1 MNQLIVLSAIVLLP
15 LIPAFILFK
24 TLKST
29 AQVDGSGASFGGLKV
44 SLGGAFGGYVAL
56 TVFIATYF
64 AHMPHVTTWR
74 VTGELQF
81 PGGTPSVVTCEVHP
95 PEFTIDGEN
104 QFKLDLPID
113 EDGALPSIVIAAN
126 GYQTKTID
134 LTNPDGKIGGRYD
147 AKKYASVSTI
157 HVNKPIVF
165 QKKGPEYQPVK
176 QVAEGGTP

>member
-1 MNQLIVLSAIVLLP
+1 MSGAVGSKPTLMVSGVPRASFAFRSLRSMKSTVPLPRKSSCSSRVMGPDCKRETFRAAASLLSETRSAMNQLIVLSAIVLLP
-15 LIPAFILFK
+15 LIPAFILFH
-24 TLKST
+24 TLKSS
-29 AQVDGSGASFGGLKV
+29 AQVDGPLGGGLKV

-104 QFKLDLPID
+104 
-113 EDGALPSIVIAAN
+113 
-126 GYQTKTID
+126 
-134 LTNPDGKIGGRYD
+134 
-147 AKKYASVSTI
+147 
-157 HVNKPIVF
+157 
-165 QKKGPEYQPVK
+165 
-176 QVAEGGTP
+176 

>member
-24 TLKST
+24 TLKSS
-29 AQVDGSGASFGGLKV
+29 AQVDGPLGGLKV

-74 VTGELQF
+74 VKGELQF
-81 PGGTPSVVTCEVHP
+81 PNGTPSVVTCEVHP

-104 QFKLDLPID
+104 HFKLDLPID
-113 EDGALPSIVIAAN
+113 EDGALPTIVIAAN

-134 LTNPDGKIGGRYD
+134 LAEPDGKIGGKYD
-147 AKKYASVSTI
+147 AKKYPSVSTI
-157 HVNKPIVF
+157 QVNKPIVF
-165 QKKGPEYQPVK
+165 QKKGPDYQPEVK
-176 QVAEGGTP
+176 QIAEGGPR

>member
-1 MNQLIVLSAIVLLP
+1 MNQLIMLSAIVLLP
-15 LIPAFILFK
+15 LIPAFILFH
-24 TLKST
+24 TIKSS
-29 AQVDGSGASFGGLKV
+29 AQVDGPLGGLKV

-74 VTGELQF
+74 VTGDLQF
-81 PGGTPSVVTCEVHP
+81 PGGTPTMITCDVHP
-95 PEFTIDGEN
+95 PEFMIDDEN
-104 QFKLDLPID
+104 HFRLDLPID
-113 EDGALPSIVIAAN
+113 EDGTLPSIVIAAS

-134 LTNPDGKIGGRYD
+134 LTNPDGKMGGRYD
-147 AKKYASVSTI
+147 AQKYASKATI

-176 QVAEGGTP
+176 QVAEGGIQ